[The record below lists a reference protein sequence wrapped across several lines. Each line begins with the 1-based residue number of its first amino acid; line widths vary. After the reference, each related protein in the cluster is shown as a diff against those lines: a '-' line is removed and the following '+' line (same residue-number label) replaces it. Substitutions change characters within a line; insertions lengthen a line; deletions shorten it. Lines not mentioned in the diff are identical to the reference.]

1 MPSESNAEM
10 KDENVTSSDLNAFSP
25 SMPHQGRVA
34 RIAATHSRWIYQILA
49 VVVLFL
55 CGSVAV
61 AFLPFISVSESAI
74 CGEPE
79 TTAGNAHAKGAQHTD
94 LVEGNSSIEWR

>member
-1 MPSESNAEM
+1 MT
-10 KDENVTSSDLNAFSP
+10 DENAPGSEQNVFPP
-25 SMPHQGRVA
+25 SMPAQGRVA
-34 RIAATHSRWIYQILA
+34 RMAAVPPRWIYQILA

-79 TTAGNAHAKGAQHTD
+79 TTAGNAQAKGAQHTD

>member
-1 MPSESNAEM
+1 MQVPSWSNAELN
-10 KDENVTSSDLNAFSP
+10 DQNVPSSQKIFFSP
-25 SMPHQGRVA
+25 SMPAQGRVA
-34 RIAATHSRWIYQILA
+34 AVVPSRWIFQILA

-61 AFLPFISVSESAI
+61 AFLPFISVSESVT

-79 TTAGNAHAKGAQHTD
+79 TTAGNAQAKGAQHTD
-94 LVEGNSSIEWR
+94 LKGNSSIEWR

>member
-1 MPSESNAEM
+1 MT
-10 KDENVTSSDLNAFSP
+10 DENAPGSEQNAFPP
-25 SMPHQGRVA
+25 SMPAQGRVA
-34 RIAATHSRWIYQILA
+34 RMAAVPPRWIYQILA

-79 TTAGNAHAKGAQHTD
+79 TTAGNAQAKGAQHTD

>member
-1 MPSESNAEM
+1 MPA
-10 KDENVTSSDLNAFSP
+10 
-25 SMPHQGRVA
+25 QGRVA
-34 RIAATHSRWIYQILA
+34 AVVPSRWIFQILA

-61 AFLPFISVSESAI
+61 AFLPFISVSESVT

-79 TTAGNAHAKGAQHTD
+79 TTAGNAQAKGAQHTD
-94 LVEGNSSIEWR
+94 LKGSSSIEWR

>member
-1 MPSESNAEM
+1 MPA
-10 KDENVTSSDLNAFSP
+10 
-25 SMPHQGRVA
+25 QGRVA
-34 RIAATHSRWIYQILA
+34 AVVPSRWIFQILA

-61 AFLPFISVSESAI
+61 AFLPFISVSESVT

-79 TTAGNAHAKGAQHTD
+79 TTAGNAQAKGAQHTD
-94 LVEGNSSIEWR
+94 LEGNSSIEWR

>member
-1 MPSESNAEM
+1 MPA
-10 KDENVTSSDLNAFSP
+10 
-25 SMPHQGRVA
+25 QGRVA
-34 RIAATHSRWIYQILA
+34 AVVPSRWIFRILA

-61 AFLPFISVSESAI
+61 AFLPFISVSESVT

-79 TTAGNAHAKGAQHTD
+79 TTAGNAQAKGAQHTD
-94 LVEGNSSIEWR
+94 LEGNSSIEWR